1 MIEPLKLKLEVWRME
16 YRTSTVEQIR
26 EFSRYLREEERE
38 TATIDK
44 YSRDVKDFFIWL
56 KDREISRERIAE
68 WKQHLRRVGRKPVT
82 INGKLS
88 ALNKFLSFLGRNDC
102 RIKYLKIQRRLFR
115 STEKQLSKQ
124 EYIRLMETAHS
135 LGRERLALLMETI
148 CATGIRVSEVKYIT
162 AEAIRAGRTEIALK
176 GKIRTIL
183 LPGKLCRKLK
193 KYAGKRKIVSGEVF
207 LTRNGKGMSRR
218 QIWAEMK
225 SLCEKAGV
233 APSKVFPHNLRHLFA
248 RTFYRVCRDVA
259 KLADVLGHS
268 SIETTRLYL
277 ISTEAEHVRQME
289 RMGLIC

>member
-1 MIEPLKLKLEVWRME
+1 
-16 YRTSTVEQIR
+16 
-26 EFSRYLREEERE
+26 
-38 TATIDK
+38 
-44 YSRDVKDFFIWL
+44 
-56 KDREISRERIAE
+56 
-68 WKQHLRRVGRKPVT
+68 
-82 INGKLS
+82 
-88 ALNKFLSFLGRNDC
+88 
-102 RIKYLKIQRRLFR
+102 
-115 STEKQLSKQ
+115 
-124 EYIRLMETAHS
+124 METAHS

-183 LPGKLCRKLK
+183 LPGKLCRKLQ
-193 KYAGKRKIVSGEVF
+193 KYVRKRKIVSGEIF

-248 RTFYRVCRDVA
+248 QTFYRVCRDVA